1 MTRSHIKG
9 GGGFIFTKNWLTGN
23 QEKHVKVALYIFISE
38 IQKLRKKMKFGGFL
52 TGALMVKIDTDET
65 TPRK

>member
-1 MTRSHIKG
+1 MFKLH
-9 GGGFIFTKNWLTGN
+9 
-23 QEKHVKVALYIFISE
+23 YIFLF
-38 IQKLRKKMKFGGFL
+38 QKYKHYEKKMKFGGFL